1 MTDETSIDVSKK
13 SVADLLGSGSK
24 SRFLIPEY
32 QRPYAW
38 GADQINTLFDDLT
51 ECVKADLD
59 SEYFLGCVVTYR
71 NGKEQGGH
79 RRTAAFDD
87 AFPASTG
94 AVQEA

>member
-38 GADQINTLFDDLT
+38 GAGSDQHL
-51 ECVKADLD
+51 V
-59 SEYFLGCVVTYR
+59 
-71 NGKEQGGH
+71 
-79 RRTAAFDD
+79 RR
-87 AFPASTG
+87 SN
-94 AVQEA
+94 